1 MTSPFLESSW
11 KIKLGNKGQAV
22 SSVSGF
28 WVIVINLSE
37 GPNYSSNSED
47 CLIIII
53 IIIIIIFL
61 RIFRG
66 PISPTV

>member
-11 KIKLGNKGQAV
+11 KIKLGSKGQAV
-22 SSVSGF
+22 SSVSGL
-28 WVIVINLSE
+28 WVIVINLGE

-47 CLIIII
+47 CLLII